1 MLTGF
6 GGKPAGK
13 RPLRRRRCRW
23 DIMLNNSQ
31 RNYIAE
37 RGQVYSDSVQGHFV
51 VNTIINL
58 PSIQRVEFLD

>member
-13 RPLRRRRCRW
+13 RSLRRRRFRW
-23 DIMLNNSQ
+23 DIMLNDSQ
-31 RNYIAE
+31 RSGIAE

-51 VNTIINL
+51 MNTIINL
-58 PSIQRVEFLD
+58 PSMQRVEFLD

>member
-6 GGKPAGK
+6 GGKPAGQ

-23 DIMLNNSQ
+23 YMLNDSQ
-31 RNYIAE
+31 RNGIAE

-51 VNTIINL
+51 VNTTINL